1 MNAHASEARL
11 TALFESLKQV
21 QQLITRLSKLPAQPG
36 SSPANPD
43 EGDARIE
50 LGAEIHQRLKEQEE
64 DFELIRQ
71 EIDDQIITSTRSS
84 AGRPRNSGRDSTD
97 ADLAAQVTRFREDLK
112 TYEVRDQL
120 NDLYTNN

>member
-11 TALFESLKQV
+11 TTLFESLKQV

-71 EIDDQIITSTRSS
+71 EVADQTATSSWSS
-84 AGRPRNSGRDSTD
+84 AGRPRNSGRGSAD
-97 ADLAAQVTRFREDLK
+97 ADLAAQVTTFGEDLK
-112 TYEVRDQL
+112 TYVLRDPMHRP
-120 NDLYTNN
+120 LY